1 MKQNIQL
8 SLKGTDFK
16 TEILSGLTVAIAL
29 VPEAIAFS
37 FIAGVSPLIG
47 LYAAFVMGLVTAVL
61 GGRPGMISG
70 ATGAIAVVVMPLI
83 ATQGV
88 DYLFPAIIL
97 GGIFQILVGAMKL
110 GKFIRLVPHP
120 VMLGF
125 VNGLAIVIFKAQF
138 SQFHTKAGEWMSGSP
153 LYIMLGLVVLAM
165 LVIQYLPKL
174 TKVVPSPLMAI
185 AVVSGIV
192 IGFGIETPTVGDMA
206 SISGGLPSI
215 IIPNVPFDM
224 ETLMIILPFSLKV
237 AGVGLIESLLTLTLI
252 DEITET
258 RGSGNR
264 ESVAQGLGNII
275 SGFTG
280 GMGGCAMIGQSMI
293 NIQSGARQR
302 WSGIIAAVALL
313 SFVIVLSSVIEQIPI
328 AALVGVM
335 FMVAIGTFEWSSL
348 RVLNKVPKF
357 DVIVLLT
364 VSIVTVIEDLA
375 VAVVIG
381 IIMSALSFAW
391 DNAVRI
397 RARKK
402 TDEFGRKH
410 YEIYG
415 PLFFGSATN
424 FFEKFDFK
432 NDPEKVIIDFSES
445 RVADLS
451 GIEAINKISDKY
463 EEYSKEV
470 TFIHLSQDCVDLL
483 AKAKSHVEIDHDH
496 DPHYAVVYDA

>member
-1 MKQNIQL
+1 MKQNLQL

-37 FIAGVSPLIG
+37 FIAGVSPLVG
-47 LYAAFVMGLVTAVL
+47 LYAAVVMGFFTAVL

-83 ATQGV
+83 ADKGV

-97 GGIFQILVGAMKL
+97 GGLIQIVVGALKL

-138 SQFHTKAGEWMSGSP
+138 SQFMIDGEYLTGSP
-153 LYIMLGLVVLAM
+153 LFVMLGLVILAM
-165 LVIQYLPKL
+165 LVIQFFPKL
-174 TKVVPSPLMAI
+174 TKVIPSPLMAI
-185 AVVSGIV
+185 VTVSAIAIGLGID
-192 IGFGIETPTVGDMA
+192 TPTVGDMA
-206 SISGGLPSI
+206 SIKGGLPSLI
-215 IIPNVPFDM
+215 MPDVPFDM

-264 ESVAQGLGNII
+264 ESIAQGIANII

-313 SFVIVLSSVIEQIPI
+313 SFVLFLSSIIEQIPI

-335 FMVAIGTFEWSSL
+335 FMVAIGTFEWSSF
-348 RVLNKVPKF
+348 RILNKVPKT
-357 DVIVLLT
+357 DVVVLIT
-364 VSIVTVIEDLA
+364 VSLVTVIEDLA
-375 VAVVIG
+375 VAVLIG

-391 DNAVRI
+391 ENAVRI

-432 NDPEKVIIDFSES
+432 NDPKEVIIDFSES

-451 GIEAINKISDKY
+451 GIEAINKINEKY
-463 EEYSKEV
+463 EEYGKNV

-483 AKAKSHVEIDHDH
+483 AKAKSHIEIDHDH
-496 DPHYAVVYDA
+496 DPHYSVVYDA

>member
-1 MKQNIQL
+1 MKQNVQVSNL
-8 SLKGTDFK
+8 NASDFK

-37 FIAGVSPLIG
+37 FIAGVSPLVG
-47 LYAAFVMGLVTAVL
+47 LYAAVVMGFVTAVG

-83 ATQGV
+83 ADKGIN
-88 DYLFPAIIL
+88 YLFPAIIL
-97 GGIFQILVGAMKL
+97 GGALQILVGALRL

-138 SQFHTKAGEWMSGSP
+138 SQFMVDGEYLSGAP
-153 LYIMLGLVVLAM
+153 LYMMLGLVVLAM
-165 LVIQYLPKL
+165 VVIQFFPKL

-185 AVVSGIV
+185 LLVSGIA
-192 IGFGIETPTVGDMA
+192 IGFGIDTPTVGDMA
-206 SISGGLPSI
+206 SIEGGLPSLI
-215 IIPNVPFDM
+215 FPDVPLNM
-224 ETLMIILPFSLKV
+224 ETLMIILPFALKV

-264 ESVAQGLGNII
+264 ESVAQGVANII

-293 NIQSGARQR
+293 NIQSGARKR
-302 WSGIIAAVALL
+302 WSGIIAAVALM
-313 SFVIVLSSVIEQIPI
+313 SFVLFLSSIIEQIPI

-335 FMVAIGTFEWSSL
+335 FMVAIGTFEWSSF
-348 RVLNKVPKF
+348 RILNKVPKT
-357 DVIVLLT
+357 DVVVLIT
-364 VSIVTVIEDLA
+364 VSLVTVIEDLA
-375 VAVVIG
+375 VAVLIG

-391 DNAVRI
+391 ENAVRI

-432 NDPEKVIIDFSES
+432 NDPKEVIIDFTES

-451 GIEAINKISDKY
+451 GIEAINKINEKY
-463 EEYSKEV
+463 EQYGKTV
-470 TFIHLSQDCVDLL
+470 TFIHLSQDCIALL
-483 AKAKSHVEIDHDH
+483 DKAKSHVEIDHDH
-496 DPHYAVVYDA
+496 DPHYSVVYDA

>member
-1 MKQNIQL
+1 MKQNLQL
-8 SLKGTDFK
+8 SIKGTDFK

-37 FIAGVSPLIG
+37 FIAGVSPLVG
-47 LYAAFVMGLVTAVL
+47 LYAAVIMGVITAVL

-70 ATGAIAVVVMPLI
+70 ATGAIAVVIMPLI

-97 GGIFQILVGAMKL
+97 GGVLQISVGALKL

-138 SQFHTKAGEWMSGSP
+138 SQFKVDGEYLSGAP

-165 LVIQYLPKL
+165 LVIQFLPKVS
-174 TKVVPSPLMAI
+174 KVIPSPLMAI
-185 AVVSGIV
+185 LVVSGIA
-192 IGFGIETPTVGDMA
+192 IGFGVETPTVGDMA
-206 SISGGLPSI
+206 SIKGGLPSL
-215 IIPNVPFDM
+215 IIPNVPFNM

-302 WSGIIAAVALL
+302 WSGIIAAAALMA
-313 SFVIVLSSVIEQIPI
+313 FVLFLSSIIEQIPI

-335 FMVAIGTFEWSSL
+335 FMVSVGTFEWSSL
-348 RVLNKVPKF
+348 RILNKVPKV
-357 DVIVLLT
+357 DVIVLIT
-364 VSIVTVIEDLA
+364 VSIVTVVEDLA
-375 VAVVIG
+375 VAVLVG

-391 DNAVRI
+391 ENAIRI

-432 NDPEKVIIDFSES
+432 NDPKEIIIDFTES

-451 GIEAINKISDKY
+451 GIEAINKINEKY
-463 EEYSKEV
+463 EQYGKNV
-470 TFIHLSQDCVDLL
+470 TFIHLSQDCIDLL
-483 AKAKSHVEIDHDH
+483 DKAKSHIEIDHDH
-496 DPHYAVVYDA
+496 DPHYSVVYDA